1 MRLAILSDI
10 HSNIHALKA
19 VETELKG
26 RGGADVVVC
35 AGDTVGYGAFPN
47 ECCRAMSSISKPT
60 ALGNHDRAVL
70 DQDSSFM
77 NPYAAQAVLWT
88 SSRLDDDSRR
98 WLQSLSTEA
107 RFKVAGLEVAMY
119 HGSVESCTEYVF
131 EEDATES
138 MLARARCGL
147 LILGHTHAPYVR
159 RFPAGL
165 IVNPGSVGQPR
176 DGDPRSSYA
185 LLDTDSQECE
195 IVRLDYDIDK
205 AANAIQ
211 SAGLPRFLGDRL
223 SLGR

>member
-19 VETELKG
+19 VATELKD
-26 RGGADVVVC
+26 RGSADVIVC
-35 AGDTVGYGAFPN
+35 AGDIVGYGAFPN
-47 ECCRAMSSISKPT
+47 ECCRAMIAISKT
-60 ALGNHDRAVL
+60 TVLGNHDLAAL
-70 DQDSSFM
+70 DRDTSFM
-77 NPYAAQAVLWT
+77 NPYAAKAVLWT

-138 MLARARCGL
+138 MLTRARCGL
-147 LILGHTHAPYVR
+147 LILGHTHVPYVR
-159 RFPAGL
+159 RFPSGL
-165 IVNPGSVGQPR
+165 IINPGSVGQPR
-176 DGDPRSSYA
+176 DGDPRASCTM
-185 LLDTDSQECE
+185 LDTDSHECE

-205 AANAIQ
+205 AANAIE
-211 SAGLPRFLGDRL
+211 SAGLPRFLADRL
-223 SLGR
+223 SVGR